1 NMSEHWIHT
10 WTAMPILV
18 EPEPDKLPSKNFI
31 RDSFVFANTT
41 LRQTIKMTL
50 GTEKYFRLRFSN
62 AFGTE
67 NLKIDHATVALSKNQ
82 ACGVPNVEPH
92 TMRTVTFDGSGTTT
106 IVGGAL
112 AVSDP
117 IDFDGPLPA
126 NIILSISLFF
136 KEGQDVRTGITSHP
150 GSRTTSFCV
159 LGDFSLEPEW
169 TEPSL
174 EEIEHWYYI
183 SGVEIQS
190 SSETG
195 TIAIIGDSITDG
207 RESTANQNDRWPD
220 RLFSRLQSNPATA
233 SLSII
238 SQAAGGNRVLTDGIG
253 PNLLSRLDRDILSLS
268 RVQYVVLF
276 EGVNDIGAAEADEE
290 TQANIGDRLIAAY
303 KQIATRVHAN
313 GIKIFAA
320 TITPFGRRIGEV
332 VSDPEAQGVTWYSHP
347 RRECTRL
354 RVNDWIRESS
364 SFDAIVDFDSVLR
377 DPNHASSLASRFD
390 GGDRLHP
397 NAVAFQALADSFGLE
412 IFTH

>member
-1 NMSEHWIHT
+1 MSQHWIHT
-10 WTAMPILV
+10 WTAMPMLV
-18 EPEPDKLPSKNFI
+18 EPDKLPSKTFI
-31 RDSFVFANTT
+31 RDKFVFANTT

-67 NLKIDHATVALSKNQ
+67 DLRIDRATVALSKDQ
-82 ACGVPNVEPH
+82 VCGVSNVEPD
-92 TMRTVTFDGSGTTT
+92 TIRTVTFDGFSATT

-117 IDFDGPLPA
+117 IDFNILLPA
-126 NIILSISLFF
+126 NTILSISLFF
-136 KEGQDVRTGITSHP
+136 KEGQDLRTGITSHP
-150 GSRTTSFCV
+150 GSRTTSFSI
-159 LGDFSLEPEW
+159 LGDYSLEPEW
-169 TEPSL
+169 TDSSV
-174 EEIEHWYYI
+174 EEVEHWYYI

-207 RESTANQNDRWPD
+207 RESTTNENDRWPD

-253 PNLLSRLDRDILSLS
+253 PNVLSRLDRDILSLS
-268 RVQYVVLF
+268 GVRYVVLF

-303 KQIATRVHAN
+303 QQIATRVHAN
-313 GIKIFAA
+313 DIKIFAA
-320 TITPFGRRIGEV
+320 TITPFGRRRGEV
-332 VSDPEAQGVTWYSHP
+332 VSDPEAEGVTSYSHP
-347 RRECTRL
+347 VRECTRL
-354 RVNDWIRESS
+354 RVNDWIRESRF
-364 SFDAIVDFDSVLR
+364 FDGVVDFDSVLR
-377 DPNHASSLASRFD
+377 DPDYASVLASRFD

-397 NAVAFQALADSFGLE
+397 NGVAFQALADSFVLD